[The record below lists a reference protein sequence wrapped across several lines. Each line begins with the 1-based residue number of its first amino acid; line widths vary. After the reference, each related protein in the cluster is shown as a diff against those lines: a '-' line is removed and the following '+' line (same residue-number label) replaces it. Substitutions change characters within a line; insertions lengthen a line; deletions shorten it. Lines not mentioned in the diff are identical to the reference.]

1 MTQPYIDCAIRLAER
16 GVRAEDVESIVCD
29 VGEGTVHRLWEQLAV
44 KHRPPTPYAAKFST
58 PFCMAVGFFDRRA
71 GFGQFTEARIHDPA
85 VLALAGKIRYRIDPE
100 NEYPRNFTGHLRAT
114 MTAAGSKRCG
124 NHICAAAPTNRLPPA
139 ELDAKF
145 ADNTRFGGWDAGLT
159 NDARAWCATIF
170 TSFDLA
176 GVARFR
182 R

>member
-1 MTQPYIDCAIRLAER
+1 MLDLNISQVVQHFAPRANLPEHFGFNWDALYNNGKIAIGLLTGRSFT
-16 GVRAEDVESIVCD
+16 G
-29 VGEGTVHRLWEQLAV
+29 
-44 KHRPPTPYAAKFST
+44 AA
-58 PFCMAVGFFDRRA
+58 RA

-100 NEYPRNFTGHLRAT
+100 NEYPKNFTGHLRAT
-114 MTAAGSKRCG
+114 MTDGRVEEIHQPHMRGGA
-124 NHICAAAPTNRLPPA
+124 HEPLPLA
-139 ELDAKF
+139 ELDTKF
-145 ADNTRFGGWDAGLT
+145 ADNTSFGGWDDTLT

-170 TSFDLA
+170 TSPDLA